1 MTYPQNRKP
10 AYGKE
15 FTKAGYERVKEDLIK
30 ATGLSFD
37 EEKLKESIKIYNEH
51 NAVMREFSKVAAKH
65 PELSARD
72 RSDVFKSAGFILKEE
87 HTAMVKELLASPE
100 KDTPRGEK
108 DQSICI
114 RYFSRCT
121 GILRSLM
128 KMD

>member
-1 MTYPQNRKP
+1 
-10 AYGKE
+10 
-15 FTKAGYERVKEDLIK
+15 
-30 ATGLSFD
+30 
-37 EEKLKESIKIYNEH
+37 
-51 NAVMREFSKVAAKH
+51 MREFSKVAAKH
-65 PELSARD
+65 PELLHD

-87 HTAMVKELLASPE
+87 HTAMVKELLASL
-100 KDTPRGEK
+100 KRIHHGEK